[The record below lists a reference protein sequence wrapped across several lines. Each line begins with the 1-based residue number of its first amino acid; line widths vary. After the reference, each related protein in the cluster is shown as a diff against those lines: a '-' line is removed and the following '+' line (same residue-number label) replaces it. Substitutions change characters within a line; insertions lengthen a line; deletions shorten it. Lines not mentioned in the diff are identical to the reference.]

1 MEQTLKTLQDLQMRA
16 FKKGIHVF
24 QVSARTYEEEEDNFR
39 RGLVVTVFLTSSDKD
54 EDYGAFYFYEEE
66 SFAVSNFR
74 ALYNLKAF
82 IGEE

>member
-1 MEQTLKTLQDLQMRA
+1 MEQTLKTLQDLQMKA

-24 QVSARTYEEEEDNFR
+24 QVSARTYEEEDNSR
-39 RGLVVTVFLTSSDKD
+39 KGLVVTVFLTSSDKD

-66 SFAVSNFR
+66 SFAVDNFR
-74 ALYNLKAF
+74 ALNNLKAF

>member
-1 MEQTLKTLQDLQMRA
+1 MKA

-24 QVSARTYEEEEDNFR
+24 QVSARTYEEEDNSHK
-39 RGLVVTVFLTSSDKD
+39 GLVVTVFLTSSDKD

-66 SFAVSNFR
+66 LFANSNFR
-74 ALYNLKAF
+74 ELNNLKAF

>member
-1 MEQTLKTLQDLQMRA
+1 MEQTLKTLQDLQMKA

-24 QVSARTYEEEEDNFR
+24 QVSARTYEEEDNSR
-39 RGLVVTVFLTSSDKD
+39 KGLVVTVFLTSSDKD

-66 SFAVSNFR
+66 MFGVNNLR
-74 ALYNLKAF
+74 TLNNLKAF

>member
-1 MEQTLKTLQDLQMRA
+1 MEQTLKILQDLQMKA

-24 QVSARTYEEEEDNFR
+24 QVSARTYEEEDKSYK
-39 RGLVVTVFLTSSDKD
+39 GLVVTVFLTDSDKD

-66 SFAVSNFR
+66 MFGVDNFR
-74 ALYNLKAF
+74 TLNNLKAF

>member
-24 QVSARTYEEEEDNFR
+24 QVSARTYEEEDNSSK
-39 RGLVVTVFLTSSDKD
+39 GLVVTVFLTDLDKD

-66 SFAVSNFR
+66 SFAASNFR
-74 ALYNLKAF
+74 ALNNLKAF